1 MHHRCSLLFTLL
13 VSRCFFHRFFHLAF
27 STNALDTK
35 TSGIDLVA
43 TYTFKW
49 GTKLGIAINNNK
61 TKVKSQKQ
69 VNDLDPVS
77 SATIFNLE
85 NNLPELRISAN
96 VDHSFS
102 DVLALMVRI
111 NHYGKTIDER
121 SDKEKVDPAQ
131 LLDIELTC
139 KISSNME
146 VVLGGNNVLNTYPTE
161 IETRLSQGMPYPRRT
176 PIGYHGGMIFTRL
189 NYNF

>member
-1 MHHRCSLLFTLL
+1 M
-13 VSRCFFHRFFHLAF
+13 
-27 STNALDTK
+27 
-35 TSGIDLVA
+35 
-43 TYTFKW
+43 
-49 GTKLGIAINNNK
+49 GIAINNNK
-61 TKVKSQKQ
+61 TDVKSQNQ
-69 VNDLDPVS
+69 VDDLDPVS

-96 VDHSFS
+96 VNHSFS
-102 DVLALMVRI
+102 DVLALMIRI
-111 NHYGKTIDER
+111 NHYGETIDER
-121 SDKEKVDPAQ
+121 SDKEKVDPVQ
-131 LLDIELTC
+131 LVDIELTY